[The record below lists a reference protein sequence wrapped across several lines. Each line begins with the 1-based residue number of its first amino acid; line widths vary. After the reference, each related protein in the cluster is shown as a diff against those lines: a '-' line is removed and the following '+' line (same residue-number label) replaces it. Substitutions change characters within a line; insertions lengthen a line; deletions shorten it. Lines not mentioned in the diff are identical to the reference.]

1 MKSLI
6 KSFYKVLAVSFIL
19 MLFSSSAVAAAPVID
34 QMQGDEE
41 DAIIN
46 AFDYF
51 ATQIND
57 DGGIRWMD
65 ESSSV
70 AATIRV
76 VQALAAARYEQ
87 GFLQSDSGNRP
98 IDFLAQAG
106 GDWVN
111 QAESENPSFSV
122 ARAGQLLTAIAA
134 ANENPNAFGPGSNDL
149 IYAVKASYDPN
160 TGLYGATTADNVI
173 DQVWAILGLSANAA
187 SIPSEAIDWL
197 VDAQLEDGSWNDGYG
212 SYLDTT
218 PLALMALIASGQV
231 EPTSLEVQ
239 TAIDFMIANQQPNG
253 GWQTQWDTTTN
264 ANTTGVMLQAISS
277 LGQFPMND
285 NWQKVDGNPQT
296 ALLSLQQD
304 SGVIGG
310 DFANTFSTADAIV
323 GLSGQ
328 TLFGLGN
335 LQKISLGFDYIVD
348 HQNPDGGW
356 GAVGQTL
363 DIILALQAAGWDPE
377 TIVQAELTPLD
388 YVEANLAAY
397 IESGPDAIGK
407 TIISV
412 VAANE
417 DPTRFANIDLI
428 AALEETYDE
437 TANAFGV
444 SDNTWH
450 QSFAILGLYAAGQ
463 TIPQEVVDTLLSLQ
477 QENGGWEYSPGF
489 GTFPDN
495 TALAIQALLVAA
507 ISPDSEIIQNALAF
521 IESMQTE
528 DGGWGDSS
536 TTSFVL
542 MALNA
547 LGIPQNTWEA
557 DLGQAPL
564 PNLFS
569 YQKANGS
576 FVYTWDNPDGNLM
589 STASALIA
597 ALNGDYLIHSSIN
610 EDVHFAGLVID
621 PGEGETQTACVRVEG
636 DTLSGLE
643 LLDASGFTYDAP
655 EGFVNSI
662 MDISNPEGETN
673 YWSYWHWNG
682 TEWVFNNVGASESE
696 VLSSSIEAW
705 HFTSWEIFPS
715 LPPDV
720 LPNLDV
726 ICGTSVLKNYAV
738 QPYLNYIDV
747 HPLPIIGSAEAESGA
762 ESPTESTT
770 ATLTPAATV
779 ESTSTT
785 AAEVT
790 TAPVHS
796 TLPIFIISGIGL
808 IVVVII
814 VFILMKKRK

>member
-1 MKSLI
+1 
-6 KSFYKVLAVSFIL
+6 
-19 MLFSSSAVAAAPVID
+19 
-34 QMQGDEE
+34 
-41 DAIIN
+41 
-46 AFDYF
+46 
-51 ATQIND
+51 
-57 DGGIRWMD
+57 
-65 ESSSV
+65 
-70 AATIRV
+70 
-76 VQALAAARYEQ
+76 
-87 GFLQSDSGNRP
+87 
-98 IDFLAQAG
+98 
-106 GDWVN
+106 
-111 QAESENPSFSV
+111 
-122 ARAGQLLTAIAA
+122 
-134 ANENPNAFGPGSNDL
+134 
-149 IYAVKASYDPN
+149 
-160 TGLYGATTADNVI
+160 
-173 DQVWAILGLSANAA
+173 
-187 SIPSEAIDWL
+187 
-197 VDAQLEDGSWNDGYG
+197 
-212 SYLDTT
+212 
-218 PLALMALIASGQV
+218 
-231 EPTSLEVQ
+231 
-239 TAIDFMIANQQPNG
+239 
-253 GWQTQWDTTTN
+253 
-264 ANTTGVMLQAISS
+264 
-277 LGQFPMND
+277 
-285 NWQKVDGNPQT
+285 
-296 ALLSLQQD
+296 
-304 SGVIGG
+304 
-310 DFANTFSTADAIV
+310 
-323 GLSGQ
+323 
-328 TLFGLGN
+328 
-335 LQKISLGFDYIVD
+335 
-348 HQNPDGGW
+348 
-356 GAVGQTL
+356 
-363 DIILALQAAGWDPE
+363 
-377 TIVQAELTPLD
+377 
-388 YVEANLAAY
+388 
-397 IESGPDAIGK
+397 
-407 TIISV
+407 
-412 VAANE
+412 
-417 DPTRFANIDLI
+417 
-428 AALEETYDE
+428 
-437 TANAFGV
+437 
-444 SDNTWH
+444 
-450 QSFAILGLYAAGQ
+450 
-463 TIPQEVVDTLLSLQ
+463 
-477 QENGGWEYSPGF
+477 
-489 GTFPDN
+489 
-495 TALAIQALLVAA
+495 
-507 ISPDSEIIQNALAF
+507 
-521 IESMQTE
+521 MQTE

-610 EDVHFAGLVID
+610 EDVHFAGLIID

-747 HPLPIIGSAEAESGA
+747 HPSPIIGSAEAESGA

-814 VFILMKKRK
+814 VFILVKKRK